1 MTRKRFW
8 GLRNARTVKLDE
20 WGKKNGFVPNGV
32 SNKKMRPVSGKPL
45 LNFDTA
51 KKLGYGTS
59 YEECWNSEAMKD
71 LRKSLGMEV

>member
-8 GLRNARTVKLDE
+8 RLRNATTVRLHAWAKE
-20 WGKKNGFVPNGV
+20 NGLESSGI
-32 SNKKMRPVSGKPL
+32 SDKAMRPVSGKPL
-45 LNFDTA
+45 VNFPLG

-59 YEECWNSEAMKD
+59 YDECWNSAAMKD

>member
-8 GLRNARTVKLDE
+8 GLRNALTVKLDE

-45 LNFDTA
+45 VNFPLG
-51 KKLGYGTS
+51 KELGYGTS
-59 YEECWNSEAMKD
+59 YDECWNSKAMKD

>member
-8 GLRNARTVKLDE
+8 GLRNALTVKLDE

-59 YEECWNSEAMKD
+59 YKECWNSEAMKD